1 MCVTHGEKNV
11 CSKNLFQQTR
21 ICTVATDSKSSDTVW
36 FVRLHSNHEEAMT
49 YITDDCGH
57 NIARVKTYICDS
69 YYEKQKTNRNSQV
82 YSLMNKVAYLYK
94 DSIVCPYINSVE
106 CPNNCIEILYQDLC
120 DIKTSIEHYGLTG
133 L

>member
-57 NIARVKTYICDS
+57 NIARVKTYICGS
-69 YYEKQKTNRNSQV
+69 YYEKQKTQ
-82 YSLMNKVAYLYK
+82 KF
-94 DSIVCPYINSVE
+94 
-106 CPNNCIEILYQDLC
+106 
-120 DIKTSIEHYGLTG
+120 TG
-133 L
+133 LLTNEQSSISVQRQHRVSIHQFSGMP